1 MEGDLA
7 SGGSAPT
14 LVGCAVEVLDELDEV
29 WRRARVLETVGKQ
42 HRLLFEGQTVAET
55 LPLLPGMYR
64 VYDSSSSSAV
74 DAPKD
79 ADAPSM
85 QEDTSDAAFAK
96 SHAEPE
102 AKETKKNAAYH
113 EQSAAA
119 ANVAS
124 TQVCAQ
130 QQPCHMLPAGGG
142 TWSPPNGQAMR
153 DVTPR
158 TKLAATSLL
167 QGALGYRV
175 LAGSVVGQPARVADD
190 PRELKKP
197 KVEGFSSQAKYAAGL
212 VLKRKAAIG
221 TPSFVVVVVVV
232 VVVVLVVVVV
242 VVVPNICV
250 VQQLPALPALLT
262 GRLPRPRSR

>member
-1 MEGDLA
+1 VA

-14 LVGCAVEVLDELDEV
+14 LD
-29 WRRARVLETVGKQ
+29 
-42 HRLLFEGQTVAET
+42 AE
-55 LPLLPGMYR
+55 
-64 VYDSSSSSAV
+64 
-74 DAPKD
+74 
-79 ADAPSM
+79 APSM

-119 ANVAS
+119 AIVPS

-130 QQPCHMLPAGGG
+130 QQPYHTLPAGGG

-153 DVTPR
+153 EDVTPR
-158 TKLAATSLL
+158 TKLAATTLL
-167 QGALGYRV
+167 QGVLGYRV
-175 LAGSVVGQPARVADD
+175 LAESAGASWVSALVADD
-190 PRELKKP
+190 PRESKKP
-197 KVEGFSSQAKYAAGL
+197 KVEGCSAQTKYAAGL
-212 VLKRKAAIG
+212 VMKRKAAIG

-232 VVVVLVVVVV
+232 VVVVLVLVVV

>member
-1 MEGDLA
+1 
-7 SGGSAPT
+7 
-14 LVGCAVEVLDELDEV
+14 
-29 WRRARVLETVGKQ
+29 
-42 HRLLFEGQTVAET
+42 
-55 LPLLPGMYR
+55 
-64 VYDSSSSSAV
+64 
-74 DAPKD
+74 
-79 ADAPSM
+79 M

-102 AKETKKNAAYH
+102 AKEMKKNAAYH

-119 ANVAS
+119 AIVPS

-167 QGALGYRV
+167 QGALGYKV
-175 LAGSVVGQPARVADD
+175 LAESAGASWVSALVADD
-190 PRELKKP
+190 PRESKKP
-197 KVEGFSSQAKYAAGL
+197 KVEGCSAQAKYAAGL
-212 VLKRKAAIG
+212 VMKRKAAIG

-232 VVVVLVVVVV
+232 VVLVVVVVVV

>member
-1 MEGDLA
+1 MRPLLRA
-7 SGGSAPT
+7 MPSPRRKRRRRMPPTTSSPPPPPT
-14 LVGCAVEVLDELDEV
+14 LPVPRCALSNSPV
-29 WRRARVLETVGKQ
+29 T
-42 HRLLFEGQTVAET
+42 
-55 LPLLPGMYR
+55 
-64 VYDSSSSSAV
+64 
-74 DAPKD
+74 
-79 ADAPSM
+79 
-85 QEDTSDAAFAK
+85 
-96 SHAEPE
+96 
-102 AKETKKNAAYH
+102 
-113 EQSAAA
+113 
-119 ANVAS
+119 
-124 TQVCAQ
+124 
-130 QQPCHMLPAGGG
+130 CHMLPAGGG

-190 PRELKKP
+190 PRESKKP
-197 KVEGFSSQAKYAAGL
+197 KVEGFSSQAKYAAGKAM
-212 VLKRKAAIG
+212 KRKAAIG

-232 VVVVLVVVVV
+232 VVLVVVVVVVV